1 VAYILIVEDDKD
13 VAEMLCDVLRTEG
26 HRCFLLRSKAVAERF
41 LRRARPDLV
50 IVDWLLIDGHGL
62 QVATLA
68 TQLNLPVVVTSGDHT
83 KADEIEANGFLYLK
97 KPFTLVTLMH
107 VISSLL
113 RDAQK

>member
-1 VAYILIVEDDKD
+1 MAYILIVEDDKD

-83 KADEIEANGFLYLK
+83 KAPEAALQPRQF
-97 KPFTLVTLMH
+97 PV
-107 VISSLL
+107 SSAP
-113 RDAQK
+113 RVGS

>member
-1 VAYILIVEDDKD
+1 MSCAQRGI
-13 VAEMLCDVLRTEG
+13 AAS
-26 HRCFLLRSKAVAERF
+26 CFAQRQLQSVF

-107 VISSLL
+107 VISYLL
-113 RDAQK
+113 RGAQK